1 MSPSLHARTHLST
14 RRLKCRPLSPLRQ
27 FTTNVNAMSSAE
39 HLNTTGPE
47 SPSVS
52 PIRRFGAVAFGDFA
66 AISLVV
72 IGLLMLLP
80 VGEFSALAMIALA
93 ILAVALVRILTET
106 LWGTSPG
113 KHLSGLAVAYRNPAG
128 TPRHGAQRLLPAVI
142 RNAWLWIPVLLSLI
156 MPENIL
162 SGLAATALISLILR
176 KDGRPLTDRLAG
188 ARVIDAP
195 KPQKGAR

>member
-1 MSPSLHARTHLST
+1 MST
-14 RRLKCRPLSPLRQ
+14 
-27 FTTNVNAMSSAE
+27 AE
-39 HLNTTGPE
+39 NLNTT
-47 SPSVS
+47 SPKSPNVS
-52 PIRRFGAVAFGDFA
+52 PIRRFGAVVFGDFA

-72 IGLLMLLP
+72 VGALMFL
-80 VGEFSALAMIALA
+80 GDFSPLVMMAFA
-93 ILAVALVRILTET
+93 ILAVALIRIITET

-113 KHLSGLAVAYRNPAG
+113 KHLSGLAVEYRDPAG
-128 TPRHGAQRLLPAVI
+128 YLRHGAQRLLPAVI
-142 RNAWLWIPVLLSLI
+142 RNAWLWIPVLLSLV

-195 KPQKGAR
+195 KPQQGAR